1 MKHYTRVKIC
11 ENGLS
16 LIYETFSTND
26 ILDEYFPDW
35 MVMMARTNQP
45 ITENACISDWITLH
59 QAWETDSQGYHVLPE
74 TDSSAS
80 GVSP

>member
-1 MKHYTRVKIC
+1 MKYYTRVVPSDMVVK
-11 ENGLS
+11 
-16 LIYETFSTND
+16 YETLSTEQ

-35 MVMMARTNQP
+35 VNMMARHNQP
-45 ITENACISDWITLH
+45 ITEEACISDWVVFNS
-59 QAWETDSQGYHVLPE
+59 AWETDSQGYHVLPQ